1 MLQKGTGPT
10 STTEGIP
17 LVKADGKVEV
27 TGTKTGEAKEE
38 TQDPVSARL
47 AQIYK
52 RLEQIDAYSAEA
64 RAAAI
69 LAVSIVHVDALVFLA
84 LEIKGDAIF

>member
-1 MLQKGTGPT
+1 MQKGTLAAGDVPF
-10 STTEGIP
+10 
-17 LVKADGKVEV
+17 VKASGNIVKA
-27 TGTKTGEAKEE
+27 GEAKEE

-52 RLEQIDAYSAEA
+52 RLELIDAYSAEA

-69 LAVSIVHVDALVFLA
+69 LAVSIICF
-84 LEIKGDAIF
+84 

>member
-1 MLQKGTGPT
+1 MATATTSGVPLIKANGSVVRQEELGNGTANFEKVIT
-10 STTEGIP
+10 SGIN
-17 LVKADGKVEV
+17 
-27 TGTKTGEAKEE
+27 EE
-38 TQDPVSARL
+38 PKDPVAERL

-69 LAVSIVHVDALVFLA
+69 LAVSLLS
-84 LEIKGDAIF
+84 

>member
-10 STTEGIP
+10 STTEDAVLI
-17 LVKADGKVEV
+17 KANGKVEEN
-27 TGTKTGEAKEE
+27 GTKSGEAKEE
-38 TQDPVSARL
+38 AQDPVSARL

-52 RLEQIDAYSAEA
+52 RLELIDAYSAEA

-69 LAVSIVHVDALVFLA
+69 LAVSFVQYWLLW
-84 LEIKGDAIF
+84 IFW

>member
-1 MLQKGTGPT
+1 M
-10 STTEGIP
+10 
-17 LVKADGKVEV
+17 KANGKVEV
-27 TGTKTGEAKEE
+27 TDAKAGETKEE

-52 RLEQIDAYSAEA
+52 RLELIDAYSAEA

-69 LAVSIVHVDALVFLA
+69 LAVSIVYF
-84 LEIKGDAIF
+84 

>member
-1 MLQKGTGPT
+1 MQKGT
-10 STTEGIP
+10 STAGDVS
-17 LVKADGKVEV
+17 LVKANGNVV
-27 TGTKTGEAKEE
+27 KTGEAKEE

-52 RLEQIDAYSAEA
+52 RLELIDAYSAEA

-69 LAVSIVHVDALVFLA
+69 LAVSTTYF
-84 LEIKGDAIF
+84 